1 MLIFY
6 LTPPV
11 QEKSR
16 LALLSADVERVS
28 KENAALLQELAAA
41 KASAARSVPSA
52 SPAEVPRAHVQI
64 VTAAPSREQVRANA
78 YHIYPLV
85 A

>member
-1 MLIFY
+1 MLILY

-28 KENAALLQELAAA
+28 KENAALLKELADA
-41 KASAARSVPSA
+41 KASAAPSAPSA

-64 VTAAPSREQVRANA
+64 ITAAPSREQVRVDA
-78 YHIYPLV
+78 YHIYALV